1 MRFAAAHWWLFTQD
15 DRLKSSK
22 LHRFLF
28 IKRSMAK
35 KINYKIFKDFVA
47 SSNFGGF
54 LLFACVVISLIMANT
69 SLGAPVQ
76 NLLDTRLG
84 FENESIHLK
93 YSVSLWI
100 NDGLMAIFFLL
111 VGLEIKREI
120 VEGELS
126 SPKKALLPIVAAM
139 GGAVVPALIYLGLNA
154 GTETNS
160 GWGIPMATDIAFA
173 LAVISLLDKRIP
185 GSLKIFLAA
194 LAIVDDLIAI
204 MVIAL
209 FYSSGIALGY
219 LGLAGLGLLILIVMN
234 RFNVKN
240 PYLYLIPG
248 VFIWYFVHHSGIH
261 ATIAGVLVA
270 MTIPTNKTNVES
282 PLERLE
288 HALVKPVNFLI
299 IPIFAFANTNI
310 TIHREMVEGL
320 TSPLG
325 SGISLGLLLGKPIGI
340 VVSAFICSRSGI
352 GQLPANSKLIHII
365 GLGLLAGIGFTMSIF
380 ISILSFANPVFIEQ
394 AKLSVL
400 ITSVIAGVLGYLI
413 LKSSGRYIKS
423 NTAY

>member
-1 MRFAAAHWWLFTQD
+1 M
-15 DRLKSSK
+15 KS
-22 LHRFLF
+22 R
-28 IKRSMAK
+28 
-35 KINYKIFKDFVA
+35 INLEVFKNFVQ

-54 LLFACVVISLIMANT
+54 LLFLCVIISLVIANT
-69 SLGAPVQ
+69 SLAIPLQ
-76 NLLDTRLG
+76 ELLATKLG
-84 FENESIHLK
+84 FENETIHLN
-93 YSVSLWI
+93 YSISMWI

-111 VGLEIKREI
+111 VGLEIKREM

-126 SPKKALLPIVAAM
+126 SPKKAVLPIIAAI
-139 GGAVVPALIYLGLNA
+139 GGAVVPALIYIGFNGSTLTSA
-154 GTETNS
+154 

-185 GSLKIFLAA
+185 SSLKIFLAA

-204 MVIAL
+204 LVIAI
-209 FYSSGIALGY
+209 FYSSGIEFTY
-219 LGLAGLGLLILIVMN
+219 LALAGMGMVILVLMN
-234 RFNVKN
+234 RFDVKN

-270 MTIPTNKTNVES
+270 MTLPTNISDEES

-310 TIHREMVEGL
+310 TIHNEMIAGL

-325 SGISLGLLLGKPIGI
+325 LGISLGLILGKPIGI
-340 VVSAFICSRSGI
+340 VTTSFICAKLKI
-352 GQLPANSKLIHII
+352 GQLPLNAKMVHMV

-380 ISILSFANPVFIEQ
+380 ISMLSFNEPIFVEE
-394 AKLSVL
+394 AKLAVL
-400 ITSVIAGVLGYLI
+400 LTSLIAGILGYIVLHFWGGKAKKKI
-413 LKSSGRYIKS
+413 
-423 NTAY
+423 A

>member
-1 MRFAAAHWWLFTQD
+1 MRSRINLKVFANFAQ
-15 DRLKSSK
+15 
-22 LHRFLF
+22 
-28 IKRSMAK
+28 
-35 KINYKIFKDFVA
+35 

-54 LLFACVVISLIMANT
+54 LLLLCVVLSLIVANT
-69 SLGAPVQ
+69 ALAIPLQ
-76 NLLDTRLG
+76 NLFNTKLG
-84 FENESIHLK
+84 FENGAIHLD
-93 YSVSLWI
+93 YSISMWI

-126 SPKKALLPIVAAM
+126 TPKKAVLPIIAAI
-139 GGAVVPALIYLGLNA
+139 GGAVVPALIYLFFNNGS
-154 GTETNS
+154 ETAS

-173 LAVISLLDKRIP
+173 LAVISMLDKRVP
-185 GSLKIFLAA
+185 ASLKIFLAA

-204 MVIAL
+204 LVIAI
-209 FYSSGIALGY
+209 FYSSGIELGY
-219 LGLAGLGLLILIVMN
+219 LAYAGVGMAVLILMN
-234 RFNVKN
+234 RSGVKN

-270 MTIPTNKTNVES
+270 MTVPTNHTADES

-310 TIHREMVEGL
+310 TIQGEMIEGL
-320 TSPLG
+320 ASPLG
-325 SGISLGLLLGKPIGI
+325 LGISLGLIFGKPIGI
-340 VVSAFICSRSGI
+340 VAASFICSRIGL
-352 GQLPANSKLIHII
+352 GQLPANSNLFHMI

-380 ISILSFANPVFIEQ
+380 ISMLSFDDQMHIEE

-400 ITSVIAGVLGYLI
+400 IASLIAGISGYVLLRFWSKNNNKRTVI
-413 LKSSGRYIKS
+413 
-423 NTAY
+423 

>member
-1 MRFAAAHWWLFTQD
+1 MKD
-15 DRLKSSK
+15 
-22 LHRFLF
+22 
-28 IKRSMAK
+28 
-35 KINYKIFKDFVA
+35 KINLKIFKDFVQ
-47 SSNFGGF
+47 SSNFGGL
-54 LLFACVVISLIMANT
+54 LLFLCVVISLIVANT
-69 SLGAPVQ
+69 SMTVPLQ
-76 NLLDTRLG
+76 NLLDTKLG
-84 FENESIHLK
+84 FENEAIHLN
-93 YSVSLWI
+93 YSVSMWI

-126 SPKKALLPIVAAM
+126 SPKKAILPIIAAI
-139 GGAVVPALIYLGLNA
+139 GGAVVPALIYTTFNSGS
-154 GTETNS
+154 ETVS

-173 LAVISLLDKRIP
+173 LAVISLLDKRVP
-185 GSLKIFLAA
+185 TSLKIFLAA

-204 MVIAL
+204 LVIAV
-209 FYSSGIALGY
+209 FYSSGIELSYLGY
-219 LGLAGLGLLILIVMN
+219 AGIGMAILILMN

-248 VFIWYFVHHSGIH
+248 VFVWYFVHHSGIH

-270 MTIPTNKTNVES
+270 MTLPTNNTAVES

-310 TIHREMVEGL
+310 TIRHEMIEGL

-325 SGISLGLLLGKPIGI
+325 LGISLGLIFGKPIGI
-340 VVSAFICSRSGI
+340 VATSLICSRLGV
-352 GQLPANSKLIHII
+352 GQLPANSNLIHMI

-380 ISILSFANPVFIEQ
+380 ISMLSFDNQLFIEE

-400 ITSVIAGVLGYLI
+400 IASLVAGILGYLI
-413 LKSSGRYIKS
+413 LKSSSKGKYT
-423 NTAY
+423 NAEA